1 MMSDPASILVLNGPL
16 RWTESLAR
24 IAEEAPRV
32 LAADGGA
39 DALARIG
46 IRPDVVI
53 GDLDSISPGVRGWV
67 GEDRMCHRP
76 DQDRT
81 DFEKALEFAFS
92 QSDVRRL
99 IVLGALGGRLD
110 HTIGNLGVLAREARG
125 NRLVLVGETERV
137 LATRDSIELASRP
150 GETWSFW
157 TFDPSVRVT
166 IDGVRWP
173 VVDAAL
179 TIACHPSISNEAAGD
194 RVRVRPEGGTIV
206 VSRILGS

>member
-1 MMSDPASILVLNGPL
+1 MSDGIPLLVLNGPL
-16 RWTESLAR
+16 RWTVDLAA
-24 IAEEAPRV
+24 IAASAPFLV
-32 LAADGGA
+32 AADGGA

-46 IRPDVVI
+46 IRPDVVV
-53 GDLDSISPGVRGWV
+53 GDLDSISPEVRQWV
-67 GEDRMCHRP
+67 GENRLRHHP

-92 QSDVRRL
+92 QSDIRSL

-137 LATRDSIELASRP
+137 LATRDSIELVSRP

-179 TIACHPSISNEAAGD
+179 TIGGHPSISNEATGE
-194 RVRVRPEGGTIV
+194 RVRIRPEGGGVV
-206 VSRILGS
+206 VSRIVGS